1 MILPGAKAT
10 VLFGVAKKFPPF
22 GSLLNILIPKS
33 LKEKKAWNRKY
44 AFEKVDRRLARHD
57 APPDL

>member
-22 GSLLNILIPKS
+22 GSLLSLMIPKA
-33 LKEKKAWNRKY
+33 LKEKKWWHRKY
-44 AFEKVDRRLARHD
+44 AFEKFNRRLARHD

>member
-1 MILPGAKAT
+1 MIVPGVKAS

-22 GSLLNILIPKS
+22 ERLLNLLIPKS
-33 LKEKKAWNRKY
+33 LKEKKAWHRKY
-44 AFEKVDRRLARHD
+44 AVKKLNRRLARHD